1 MLIKRNLPKNFEK
14 SHKIYF
20 EILKQ
25 IEIATPYLK
34 HHGFSL
40 LIDNGVLL
48 NWKGFCSQSLL
59 YDSRLHEKLFLI
71 RIIKYLI
78 KKIFSGNLSI
88 RCSRKIKI
96 SVINEWTNNY
106 FHWLTEALPRLIFV
120 KEYLTNFQLLLPE
133 SYKQYQYVL
142 ESLRI
147 LEIEVDWFPDGVI
160 FLNKLLIPSRQAPF
174 PAHYNPEYILKVNNA
189 IVHNLILNFQLGDR
203 IYISRRNAKMRK
215 IKNEDE
221 VISLITLFGFKV
233 VECEKLSFNEQVS
246 VFYNARVLMSI
257 HGAGLTNMLFGK
269 KGMIVYEFSLE
280 NQSLDKCYYTLADA
294 LQHKYFYQ
302 FCKSDTKMNS
312 YQDSNLIVDL
322 DTLRNQLTKLFT
334 P

>member
-1 MLIKRNLPKNFEK
+1 MLIKRNLPNNVEK

-25 IEIATPYLK
+25 IEIPIPYLK

-40 LIDNGVLL
+40 LLDNGVSL
-48 NWKGFCSQSLL
+48 NRKGFCSQSLL
-59 YDSRLHEKLFLI
+59 YDNRLYEKLFLP

-120 KEYLTNFQLLLPE
+120 KEYSTSFQLLLPE
-133 SYKQYQYVL
+133 SYKQYHYVL

-147 LEIEVDWFPDGVI
+147 LEIEVEWFPDGVI
-160 FLNKLLIPSRQAPF
+160 FLNQLLIPSRQAPF
-174 PAHYNPEYILKVNNA
+174 PAHYNPEYILKV
-189 IVHNLILNFQLGDR
+189 HNSIITNVILNFQLGDR
-203 IYISRRNAKMRK
+203 IYITRRNAEIRK

-221 VISLITLFGFKV
+221 VISLITSFGFTV

-246 VFYNARVLMSI
+246 VFYNSRVLMSI

-280 NQSLDKCYYTLADA
+280 NQCLDKCYYTLADA
-294 LQHKYFYQ
+294 LQHNYFYQ
-302 FCKSDTKMNS
+302 FCKSDNTMSS

-322 DTLRNQLTKLFT
+322 DTLNNQLTKLFKA
-334 P
+334 